1 MLHRTLRSSAWRVGA
16 LVSAAALLVLAVE
29 AAAAQEPVHGGT
41 LVYGINSGDLP
52 TYDCHQSVLFPIIHL
67 LTPHYSNLLKID
79 TQHYPK
85 LIGDLAESWTVSADA
100 KIYTFKLH
108 RGVKFH
114 DGSAFS
120 SEDVKASYNR
130 IRNPPQGVVSVR
142 QGLVADV
149 DTIETPDPLTVI
161 FRLKRPNRAMVYAF
175 ANPFNCVYSAARLK
189 ENPLYPVRN
198 VMGTGPFRLVEHV
211 AGSHWS
217 GERFKDYFKPGLP
230 YLDGFKGVFTQGAAL
245 INALQGGQIMADF
258 RSVTTADR
266 DRLVAALG
274 DKITVQ
280 ESPWLNVLLVTFNTQ
295 NKPFDDPRVRRALS
309 LAIDRW
315 KASEVLQRSSIMRYV
330 GAYLRP
336 GYALAARDEDLAKM
350 PGFSRDIAAA
360 RAEAKRLLAEAG
372 VPDLKVRLINRT
384 ISNLFTPAGIYI
396 IDQWRQI
403 GVEVEHVQANETLY
417 NNSMNEG
424 TFDVALDFQGD
435 SVDEPTY
442 QFARHLSV
450 DLSSNRG
457 KYTDRELDRLF
468 EQQKEMTNPAERAK
482 VLRQFETRMLTEAY
496 SVPLLWWQRIIVMS
510 SRIQGWGMTPS
521 HLIGQDLESVWL
533 KP

>member
-1 MLHRTLRSSAWRVGA
+1 MMQWRFVFTLMTV
-16 LVSAAALLVLAVE
+16 LVLLAP
-29 AAAAQEPVHGGT
+29 ATAQEQPVHGGT
-41 LVYGINSGDLP
+41 LVFGINSGDPP

-79 TQHYPK
+79 TEHYPK
-85 LIGDLAESWTVSADA
+85 IIGDLAESWTVSPDA
-100 KIYTFKLH
+100 KTYTFKLH
-108 RGVKFH
+108 ANVKFH
-114 DGSAFS
+114 DGSPFS
-120 SEDVKASYNR
+120 SEDIKASYDR

-142 QGLVADV
+142 RGLVADIE
-149 DTIETPDPLTVI
+149 TIDTPDPLTVV
-161 FRLKRPNRAMVYAF
+161 FNLKEPNRALVYAF
-175 ANPFNCVYSAARLK
+175 ANPFNCVYSAAKLK

-198 VMGTGPFRLVEHV
+198 VMGTGPFRFVEHV

-217 GERFKDYFKPGLP
+217 GERLKDYFKPGLP
-230 YLDGFKGVFTQGAAL
+230 YLDGFRAQFTQGAAL

-274 DKITVQ
+274 DKITVH
-280 ESPWLNVLLVTFNTQ
+280 ESPWLNVLLVTFNTK
-295 NKPFDDPRVRRALS
+295 KPPFNDPRVRRALS

-315 KASEVLQRSSIMRYV
+315 RASEVLPRSSIMRYV

-336 GYALAARDEDLAKM
+336 GSEFAAREEDLVKM
-350 PGFSRDIAAA
+350 PGFSRDIEAS
-360 RAEAKRLLAEAG
+360 RAEAKRLLAEAH
-372 VPDLKVRLINRT
+372 VPNLKVRLVNRT

-403 GVEVEHVQANETLY
+403 GVETAHVQANDTLY

-442 QFARHLSV
+442 QLARHLSV
-450 DLSSNRG
+450 DLSQNRG
-457 KYTDRELDRLF
+457 RYTDRAVDELF
-468 EQQKEMTNPAERAK
+468 NQQKDETDPK
-482 VLRQFETRMLTEAY
+482 LRYGAIRGFEHRMLDEAY
-496 SVPLLWWQRIIVMS
+496 TVPLLWWQRIVVTRS
-510 SRIQGWGMTPS
+510 NVKGWYMTPS
-521 HLIGQDLESVWL
+521 HLIGQDLETVWL

>member
-1 MLHRTLRSSAWRVGA
+1 MWRRAALCLLSAFL
-16 LVSAAALLVLAVE
+16 LVAPAAAE
-29 AAAAQEPVHGGT
+29 EPVRGGT
-41 LVYGINSGDLP
+41 LVFGINSGDPP

-79 TQHYPK
+79 TPNYPK
-85 LIGDLAESWTVSADA
+85 IIGDLAQSWTVADDA
-100 KIYTFKLH
+100 KTYTFKLH
-108 RGVKFH
+108 ANVKFH

-120 SEDVKASYNR
+120 AADIKATYDR
-130 IRNPPQGVVSVR
+130 IRNPPPGVVSVR
-142 QGLVADV
+142 RGLVADI

-161 FRLKRPNRAMVYAF
+161 FHLKQPNRALIYAF
-175 ANPFNCVYSAARLK
+175 ANPFNCVYSAAKLQD
-189 ENPLYPVRN
+189 NPLYPVRN

-230 YLDGFKGVFTQGAAL
+230 YLDGFKAAFTQGAAL

-315 KASEVLQRSSIMRYV
+315 KASEVLRRSSIMRYV

-336 GYALAARDEDLAKM
+336 GSALAARDEDLVKM
-350 PGFSRDIAAA
+350 PGFSKDIAAS

-372 VPDLKVRLINRT
+372 VPNLKVRLINRT

-403 GVEVEHVQANETLY
+403 GVETEHVQANETLY

-468 EQQKEMTNPAERAK
+468 EQQKEMTDPAERAK
-482 VLRQFETRMLTEAY
+482 VLRAFENRMLTEAY
-496 SVPLLWWQRIIVMS
+496 SVPLLWWQRIIVMRS
-510 SRIQGWGMTPS
+510 NIKGWGMTPS
-521 HLIGQDLESVWL
+521 HLIGQDLETVWL

>member
-1 MLHRTLRSSAWRVGA
+1 
-16 LVSAAALLVLAVE
+16 
-29 AAAAQEPVHGGT
+29 VH
-41 LVYGINSGDLP
+41 
-52 TYDCHQSVLFPIIHL
+52 
-67 LTPHYSNLLKID
+67 
-79 TQHYPK
+79 
-85 LIGDLAESWTVSADA
+85 
-100 KIYTFKLH
+100 
-108 RGVKFH
+108 
-114 DGSAFS
+114 
-120 SEDVKASYNR
+120 
-130 IRNPPQGVVSVR
+130 
-142 QGLVADV
+142 
-149 DTIETPDPLTVI
+149 
-161 FRLKRPNRAMVYAF
+161 
-175 ANPFNCVYSAARLK
+175 
-189 ENPLYPVRN
+189 
-198 VMGTGPFRLVEHV
+198 
-211 AGSHWS
+211 
-217 GERFKDYFKPGLP
+217 
-230 YLDGFKGVFTQGAAL
+230 
-245 INALQGGQIMADF
+245 
-258 RSVTTADR
+258 
-266 DRLVAALG
+266 
-274 DKITVQ
+274 

-295 NKPFDDPRVRRALS
+295 KKPFDDPRVRRALS

-315 KASEVLQRSSIMRYV
+315 KASEVLRRSSIMRYV

-336 GYALAARDEDLAKM
+336 GSALAAREEDLVKM
-350 PGFSRDIAAA
+350 PGFSKDIAAS

-417 NNSMNEG
+417 NNSMNDG

-468 EQQKEMTNPAERAK
+468 EQQKEMANPAERSK

-521 HLIGQDLESVWL
+521 HLIGQDLETVWL

>member
-1 MLHRTLRSSAWRVGA
+1 MPRWFW
-16 LVSAAALLVLAVE
+16 AALLTGVV
-29 AAAAQEPVHGGT
+29 AAAPASAQDQPVRGGT
-41 LVYGINSGDLP
+41 LVFGINSGDPP

-79 TQHYPK
+79 TPNYPK
-85 LIGDLAESWTVSADA
+85 IIGDLAQSWTVAPDA
-100 KIYTFKLH
+100 RAYTFKLH
-108 RGVKFH
+108 ANVKFH

-120 SEDVKASYNR
+120 SEDIKATYER

-142 QGLVADV
+142 RGLVADI
-149 DTIETPDPLTVI
+149 DAIETPDPLTVV
-161 FRLKRPNRAMVYAF
+161 FKLRQGNRALIYAF
-175 ANPFNCVYSAARLK
+175 ANPFNCVYSAAKLK
-189 ENPLYPVRN
+189 ENPLYPVRT
-198 VMGTGPFRLVEHV
+198 VMGTGPFRFVEHV
-211 AGSHWS
+211 GGSHWV
-217 GERFKDYFKPGLP
+217 GERFKDYFKGGLP
-230 YLDGFKGVFTQGAAL
+230 YLDGFRAAFTQGAAL

-266 DRLVAALG
+266 DRLTAALG
-274 DKITVQ
+274 DKVTVQ

-295 NKPFDDPRVRRALS
+295 KKPFDDPRVRRALS

-315 KASEVLQRSSIMRYV
+315 RASEVLPRSSIMRYV

-336 GYALAARDEDLAKM
+336 GSELAAREEDLVKM
-350 PGFSRDIAAA
+350 PGFGRDIEAA
-360 RAEAKRLLAEAG
+360 RAEAKRLLADAG
-372 VPDLKVRLINRT
+372 VPNLKVRLINRT
-384 ISNLFTPAGIYI
+384 ISNLFTPAGIYV

-403 GVEVEHVQANETLY
+403 GVETEHVQANETLY
-417 NNSMNEG
+417 NNSMNDG

-457 KYTDRELDRLF
+457 KYTDRELDRMF
-468 EQQKEMTNPAERAK
+468 DAQKEVTDPAERYRLVRA
-482 VLRQFETRMLTEAY
+482 FETRMLTEAY
-496 SVPLLWWQRIIVMS
+496 TVPLLWWQRIVVMRS
-510 SRIQGWGMTPS
+510 NVRGWGMTPS
-521 HLIGQDLESVWL
+521 HLIGQDLENVWL

>member
-1 MLHRTLRSSAWRVGA
+1 MRFPWRPLTLA
-16 LVSAAALLVLAVE
+16 LTALLALLPSAH
-29 AAAAQEPVHGGT
+29 AQEQPVHGGT
-41 LVYGINSGDLP
+41 LIFGINSGDPP
-52 TYDCHQSVLFPIIHL
+52 TYDCHQAVLFSIIHL

-85 LIGDLAESWTVSADA
+85 IIGDLAESWTVAPDA
-100 KIYTFKLH
+100 KTYTFKLH
-108 RGVKFH
+108 AGVKFH
-114 DGSAFS
+114 DGSPFS
-120 SEDVKASYNR
+120 AQDIKATYDR
-130 IRNPPQGVVSVR
+130 IRNPPEGIVSVR
-142 QGLVADV
+142 RGLLADV
-149 DTIETPDPLTVI
+149 DTIETPDPLTVV
-161 FRLKRPNRAMVYAF
+161 FHLKEPNRALVYVF
-175 ANPFNCVYSAARLK
+175 ANPFNCVYSAAKLK

-198 VMGTGPFRLVEHV
+198 VMGTGPFRFVEHV
-211 AGSHWS
+211 GGSHWA

-230 YLDGFKGVFTQGAAL
+230 YLDGFRAQFTQGAAL

-280 ESPWLNVLLVTFNTQ
+280 ESPWLNVLLVTFNAR
-295 NKPFDDPRVRRALS
+295 KPPFNDPRVRRALS

-315 KASEVLQRSSIMRYV
+315 RAAEVLPRSSIMRYV

-336 GYALAARDEDLAKM
+336 GSEFAAREEDLVKM
-350 PGFSRDIAAA
+350 PGFSRNIEAS

-372 VPDLKVRLINRT
+372 VPNLKVRLINRT

-403 GVEVEHVQANETLY
+403 GVETEHVQANETLY

-435 SVDEPTY
+435 SVDEPNY
-442 QFARHLSV
+442 QLARHLSV
-450 DLSSNRG
+450 DLSQNRG
-457 KYTDRELDRLF
+457 RYTDRAIDELFNRQKNETDPKLRYLGVRAF
-468 EQQKEMTNPAERAK
+468 EQ
-482 VLRQFETRMLTEAY
+482 RMLDESYT
-496 SVPLLWWQRIIVMS
+496 VPLLWWQRIVVMRS
-510 SRIQGWGMTPS
+510 NVKGWGMSPS
-521 HLIGQDLESVWL
+521 HLIGQDLETVWL

>member
-1 MLHRTLRSSAWRVGA
+1 MLTFPRY
-16 LVSAAALLVLAVE
+16 LAVGLLI
-29 AAAAQEPVHGGT
+29 AFVLVGPASAQEQPVRGGT
-41 LVYGINSGDLP
+41 LVFGINSGDPP

-79 TQHYPK
+79 TPHYPK
-85 LIGDLAESWTVSADA
+85 IIGDLAQSWTVSDDA
-100 KIYTFKLH
+100 RTYTFKLH
-108 RGVKFH
+108 PNVKFH
-114 DGSAFS
+114 DGSPFS
-120 SEDVKASYNR
+120 SEDIRATYDR

-142 QGLVADV
+142 RGLVADI

-161 FRLKRPNRAMVYAF
+161 FRLKQPNRALVYAF
-175 ANPFNCVYSAARLK
+175 ANPFNCVYSAAKLK

-198 VMGTGPFRLVEHV
+198 VMGTGPFRFVEHV
-211 AGSHWS
+211 GGSHWV

-230 YLDGFKGVFTQGAAL
+230 YLDGFRAAFTQGAAL

-295 NKPFDDPRVRRALS
+295 KKPFDDPRVRRALS

-315 KASEVLQRSSIMRYV
+315 KASEVLPRSSIMRYV

-336 GYALAARDEDLAKM
+336 GSEFAAREEDLVKL
-350 PGFSRDIAAA
+350 PGFSRDIEASRKEA
-360 RAEAKRLLAEAG
+360 RRLLAEAG
-372 VPDLKVRLINRT
+372 VPNLKVKLINRT
-384 ISNLFTPAGIYI
+384 ISNLFTPGGIYV

-403 GVEVEHVQANETLY
+403 GVETEHVQANETLY
-417 NNSMNEG
+417 NNSMNDG

-442 QFARHLSV
+442 QFARHTSV
-450 DLSSNRG
+450 DLSSNRS
-457 KYTDRELDRLF
+457 KYTDRELDRMF
-468 EQQKEMTNPAERAK
+468 DAQKEITDPAARTTAVRA
-482 VLRQFETRMLTEAY
+482 FENRMLTEAY
-496 SVPLLWWQRIIVMS
+496 TVPLLWWQRIIVM
-510 SRIQGWGMTPS
+510 RANIKGWGMTPS
-521 HLIGQDLESVWL
+521 HLIGQDLETVWL

>member
-1 MLHRTLRSSAWRVGA
+1 MLSLPQHLAIG
-16 LVSAAALLVLAVE
+16 LLAVF
-29 AAAAQEPVHGGT
+29 AWITPAAAQDQPVHGGT
-41 LVYGINSGDLP
+41 LVFGINSGDPP

-79 TQHYPK
+79 TPHYPK
-85 LIGDLAESWTVSADA
+85 IIGDLAESWTVAPDA
-100 KIYTFKLH
+100 KAYTFRLH
-108 RGVKFH
+108 ANVKFH
-114 DGSAFS
+114 DGSPFS
-120 SEDVKASYNR
+120 SEDIKATYDR
-130 IRNPPQGVVSVR
+130 IRNPPSGVVSVR
-142 QGLVADV
+142 RGLLADI
-149 DTIETPDPLTVI
+149 DTIDTPDPLTVV
-161 FRLKRPNRAMVYAF
+161 FKLKQANRALVYAF
-175 ANPFNCVYSAARLK
+175 ANPFNCVYSAAKLK

-198 VMGTGPFRLVEHV
+198 VMGTGPFRFVEHV
-211 AGSHWS
+211 GGSHWV

-230 YLDGFKGVFTQGAAL
+230 YLDGFRALFTQGAAL

-280 ESPWLNVLLVTFNTQ
+280 ESPWLNVLLVTFNT
-295 NKPFDDPRVRRALS
+295 NKKPFDDARVRRALS

-315 KASEVLQRSSIMRYV
+315 KAAEVLPRSSIMRYV

-336 GYALAARDEDLAKM
+336 GSELAAREEDLVKM
-350 PGFSRDIAAA
+350 PGFSKDIEASRKEA
-360 RAEAKRLLAEAG
+360 RRLLAEAG
-372 VPDLKVRLINRT
+372 VPNLKVKLINRM
-384 ISNLFTPAGIYI
+384 ISNLFTPGGIYV

-403 GVEVEHVQANETLY
+403 GVETEHVQANETLY
-417 NNSMNEG
+417 NNSMNDG

-457 KYTDRELDRLF
+457 KYTDRELDKMF
-468 EQQKEMTNPAERAK
+468 EAQKDATDPAERYRL
-482 VLRQFETRMLTEAY
+482 VRVFENRMLTEAY
-496 SVPLLWWQRIIVMS
+496 TVPLLWWQRIVVM
-510 SRIQGWGMTPS
+510 RANVKGWGMTPS
-521 HLIGQDLESVWL
+521 HLIGQDLETVWL